1 MTAHADRYRER
12 RLALDAALRARA
24 SDAVAAIVWSDGAVS
39 VRARLPGDQ
48 PAPAGSCP
56 VLVYADGLPRW
67 AASHPLPERRP
78 QRART
83 FDGRTL

>member
-1 MTAHADRYRER
+1 MDRHADRYRER

-24 SDAVAAIVWSDGAVS
+24 
-39 VRARLPGDQ
+39 RLPGDP
-48 PAPAGSCP
+48 PAPAGRCP
-56 VLVYADGLPRW
+56 VLVYLDGLPRW